1 MILNTGY
8 GHGGDVY
15 SQPIRLDF
23 SANVNPFG
31 TPEPVKAAVRAA
43 ADQVSAYP
51 DPYCGP
57 LRDKLAARNGVAREN
72 VICGNGAAELI
83 YQFAMALQPKKALLP
98 VPSFSDYEGAL
109 AAAGCEPTYYPLGRA
124 DGFLLTE
131 DILTHMGPET
141 DLLLLC
147 SPNNPTGRSVPRGLM
162 LSILDRCREAGTW
175 LFLDECF
182 LEFTDEDKAFSLAD
196 RLRDGDRVFLLRAFT
211 KAYGMAGLR
220 LGYGLCKNRE
230 LLDRMCRLV
239 QPWNVSNVAQAA
251 GLGAL
256 DCPDWPEQAR
266 RLIQTEKPWLCG
278 YLTALGFE
286 VLPGDANYLFF
297 SGAPGLYERLRA
309 RGVLIRD
316 CANYRGLQPGDC
328 RIAVRTRRE
337 NEALMRAIEEAWH
350 V

>member
-31 TPEPVKAAVRAA
+31 PPEPVKAAVRAA

-57 LRDKLAARNGVAREN
+57 LRDKLAARNGVARED

-162 LSILDRCREAGTW
+162 LSILDRCRETKTW

-196 RLRDGDRVFLLRAFT
+196 RLRDGDRIFLLRAFT

-251 GLGAL
+251 GLAAL

-278 YLTALGFE
+278 HLTALGFE

-337 NEALMRAIEEAWH
+337 NEALMKAIEEAWH

>member
-1 MILNTGY
+1 M
-8 GHGGDVY
+8 
-15 SQPIRLDF
+15 
-23 SANVNPFG
+23 
-31 TPEPVKAAVRAA
+31 
-43 ADQVSAYP
+43 
-51 DPYCGP
+51 
-57 LRDKLAARNGVAREN
+57 
-72 VICGNGAAELI
+72 
-83 YQFAMALQPKKALLP
+83 
-98 VPSFSDYEGAL
+98 
-109 AAAGCEPTYYPLGRA
+109 
-124 DGFLLTE
+124 LTE
-131 DILTHMGPET
+131 DVLTHIGPET
-141 DLLLLC
+141 DLLMLC
-147 SPNNPTGRSVPRGLM
+147 SPNNPTGRSVPRGLL
-162 LSILDRCREAGTW
+162 LSILDRCRETGTW

-182 LEFTDEDKAFSLAD
+182 FFFFFEDKAFSLAE

-230 LLDRMCRLV
+230 LLDKMCRLV
-239 QPWNVSNVAQAA
+239 QPWNVSTLAQAA
-251 GLGAL
+251 GLVAL

-266 RLIQTEKPWLCG
+266 RLIQKEKPWLCG

-297 SGAPGLYERLRA
+297 SGAPGLYEKLLS

-337 NEALMRAIEEAWH
+337 NEELLKAIQEALD